1 MTGLEL
7 QGRRVLVTGAS
18 GFIGSQLC
26 RRLAD
31 LGAEVHGTSRH
42 APATSSPLVRWWQA
56 DLAEPAI
63 VRKLVT
69 DVRPDVIFHCAGAA
83 VGLRDIDQVEP
94 MLRGHLLST
103 VNVLLAATESGCRRV
118 ILAGSLEE
126 PAPGDT
132 GAPPSS
138 PYAAAKFAATCYA
151 RMFRELYD
159 IEVAILRVF
168 MVYGPGQRE
177 LWKLIPFVITS
188 LLRGESPALGSG
200 KRPIDWV
207 HVDDAVEA
215 FVAAAMA
222 ESCPTDILDVGSG
235 SAITVREL
243 VERLAPMV
251 RPDARPAFDAAKDRP
266 LEQVRVANPGPT
278 RELLG
283 WTPGVSLDDGLRRT
297 VEWYRSEFDRGM
309 LASYRTKPSTL
320 PQSTSP

>member
-1 MTGLEL
+1 MGIEL

-18 GFIGSQLC
+18 GFIGSHLC

-31 LGAEVHGTSRH
+31 AGAEVHGTSRH
-42 APATSSPLVRWWQA
+42 APAMSGPDLHWRQA
-56 DLAEPAI
+56 DLADTAT

-69 DVRPDVIFHCAGAA
+69 DLRPDVIFHCAGAA
-83 VGLRDIDQVEP
+83 VGLRDLDQVEP
-94 MLRGHLLST
+94 MLRGHLLGT

-126 PAPGDT
+126 PVPGDT
-132 GAPPSS
+132 DSPPSS
-138 PYAAAKFAATCYA
+138 PYAAAKFAATGYA

-159 IEVAILRVF
+159 LEVAILRVF

-200 KRPIDWV
+200 QRPIDWV
-207 HVDDAVEA
+207 YVDDAVEA
-215 FVAAAMA
+215 FLAAAVA
-222 ESCPTDILDVGSG
+222 DSCPAGILDVGSG
-235 SAITVREL
+235 TAVTVREL

-251 RPDARPAFDAAKDRP
+251 RPDARPIFDAAKDRP
-266 LEQVRVANPGPT
+266 LEQVRIANPGPT

-283 WTPGVSLDDGLRRT
+283 WTPRVSLDDGLRRT
-297 VEWYRSEFDRGM
+297 VEWYRGEFERGM
-309 LASYRTKPSTL
+309 LASYRTKPSTV
-320 PQSTSP
+320 PQTTSP